1 MRIELYQPQ
10 VIYEVGQRKNQEDA
24 VYPAVGA
31 VTDQNRVFIVCDGM
45 GGHEQGEV
53 ASAAVCQS
61 LSQKAEALLDANR
74 PFTDADMM
82 AAMEAAEQA
91 LDRADVEKAGRMGTT
106 MTFLCVHRGGCMVAH
121 IGDSRI
127 YHLRPQ
133 TGEVLYRSRDHSL
146 VQQLYEMGE
155 ISYNEM
161 GTHPKK
167 NIITKAMQPFMG
179 TQKPTIVHIKDLRPG
194 DYFYLCSDGMLEQM
208 EDDELMAVLQSDQ
221 SDAEKA
227 EELKRRTV
235 DNADNH
241 SAYLIRVKAV
251 TPESIDGGE
260 PDDEREARMKNKAL
274 NDTRKDEA
282 WTDAEEEETLEPTP
296 VAPQA
301 ETQQA
306 RPKRSRGGL
315 IGGLVAILLLIAAV
329 VFFFFLKKQPAPV
342 DDNDEQTEQVV
353 TEGDAADDESATTAE
368 RFRKPGKE
376 PDVLSPKPE

>member
-127 YHLRPQ
+127 YHLRPE

-155 ISYNEM
+155 ISFNEM

-208 EDDELMAVLQSDQ
+208 EDDELMALLQSDT
-221 SDAEKA
+221 SDAEKV
-227 EELKRRTV
+227 EELKRRTIA
-235 DNADNH
+235 NADNH

-282 WTDAEEEETLEPTP
+282 WTDAEEEEMPVPTP

-329 VFFFFLKKQPAPV
+329 VFFFFLNKQPASV
-342 DDNDEQTEQVV
+342 DDKDEQTEQVV
-353 TEGDAADDESATTAE
+353 TEGDAADDESATSAE

-376 PDVLSPKPE
+376 PDALSPKPE